1 MFKVD
6 GYEVTKAELKADR
19 RTVKLTLDKELK
31 DARTV
36 SVSVDGVKDTV
47 GNTSKVSAQN
57 DAFKDGIITGVISDD
72 LKDGAVS
79 TKAKYS
85 VDGHGGFTVTGKIKT
100 DSKTWYLQSRRRL

>member
-1 MFKVD
+1 
-6 GYEVTKAELKADR
+6 
-19 RTVKLTLDKELK
+19 
-31 DARTV
+31 
-36 SVSVDGVKDTV
+36 

-100 DSKTWYLQSRRRL
+100 DSKDVVLAEQKGAYKVGIDGEGYLTFEF

>member
-1 MFKVD
+1 M
-6 GYEVTKAELKADR
+6 
-19 RTVKLTLDKELK
+19 KLTLDKELK

-79 TKAKYS
+79 NKS
-85 VDGHGGFTVTGKIKT
+85 EI
-100 DSKTWYLQSRRRL
+100 LCRRTRRIYCNR